1 MPRCRSHSRRKPLSV
16 LSEGVARG
24 EPVTRIYGED
34 GSYIL
39 LDEACPESGDE
50 YDGELTVVCLGCLLD
65 QRPELGRGLDLA
77 KRHRVAHRDEA
88 GDWVGGEAA

>member
-1 MPRCRSHSRRKPLSV
+1 MPRCRSHSHRKPLSV

-34 GSYIL
+34 GSFIL
-39 LDEACPESGDE
+39 LDETCPESGDE
-50 YDGELTVVCLGCLLD
+50 YDGELVVVCLGCLLD

-77 KRHRVAHRDEA
+77 KRHRAAHRDEA
-88 GDWVGGEAA
+88 GTG